1 MILNQTPIIRRVVCI
16 GCLERIIHEIN
27 FVHSCSVF
35 DRQPLKDEKEQP
47 STGAP
52 MYEEYFGFKE
62 KPFNIAPDP
71 DFLYLSRKH
80 QNAISSLDF
89 GLMDDAG
96 LILFTGDIG
105 TGKTTLIHHIL
116 RKIGA
121 DVTVAVVFN
130 TNVDA
135 GQLLGII
142 LQEYGLNADSNSK
155 AVSIKALTRFLIDL
169 RSRKKRP
176 LLIIDEAQGLSI
188 DALEE
193 IRLLSNLQDGMTMLL
208 QIMLVGQPELKDKLK
223 SPAMASLSQR
233 IAVNYHL
240 KPFEREETQQY
251 IAHRL
256 KTASGRPD
264 LFTDAAIDKIHRMTH
279 GIPRSIN
286 ILCHAALVYGF
297 ADDLSTIDVPVLEEI
312 MADTQDSS
320 SGGERWF
327 QDDSE
332 EVEGVGEGKSAS
344 SHAEPEKPVL
354 QENRPQ
360 LEARIEALEARQD
373 NYTKELREA
382 LTVLLQK
389 ERSRNDKLL
398 MAYTHLKTKYDA
410 LKQELTQPNRPPSGA
425 RENGISVK
433 PLQGEKMFTLV
444 SDSETQER

>member
-1 MILNQTPIIRRVVCI
+1 
-16 GCLERIIHEIN
+16 
-27 FVHSCSVF
+27 
-35 DRQPLKDEKEQP
+35 
-47 STGAP
+47 
-52 MYEEYFGFKE
+52 MYEDYFGFKE

-71 DFLYLSRKH
+71 DFLYLSGKH

-121 DVTVAVVFN
+121 DFTVAVVFN

-142 LQEYGLNADSNSK
+142 LQEFGLNADSNSK
-155 AVSIKALTRFLIDL
+155 AVSIKALTRSLIDL

-193 IRLLSNLQDGMTMLL
+193 IRLLSNLQDGRTMLL
-208 QIMLVGQPELKDKLK
+208 QIMLVGQPELKDRLK
-223 SPAMASLSQR
+223 SPSMASLTQR

-240 KPFEREETQQY
+240 KPFEREETEQY

-320 SGGERWF
+320 IGGERWF

-332 EVEGVGEGKSAS
+332 GVEGVGEGKSAS

-360 LEARIEALEARQD
+360 LETRIDALEARLE

-382 LTVLLQK
+382 LTALLQK

-398 MAYTHLKTKYDA
+398 MAYTQIKTKYDA
-410 LKQELTQPNRPPSGA
+410 LKQELTQPDPPPANVQENTPTVRAPVEKKGFYPGSNR
-425 RENGISVK
+425 
-433 PLQGEKMFTLV
+433 EK
-444 SDSETQER
+444 

>member
-1 MILNQTPIIRRVVCI
+1 
-16 GCLERIIHEIN
+16 
-27 FVHSCSVF
+27 
-35 DRQPLKDEKEQP
+35 
-47 STGAP
+47 

-121 DVTVAVVFN
+121 DFTVAVVFN

-142 LQEYGLNADSNSK
+142 LQEFGLNADSDNK
-155 AVSIKALTRFLIDL
+155 ALAFKALTRFLIDL
-169 RSRKKRP
+169 RSRNRRP
-176 LLIIDEAQGLSI
+176 LLIIDEAQSLSLE
-188 DALEE
+188 ALEE
-193 IRLLSNLQDGMTMLL
+193 IRLLSNLQDGSTMLL

-223 SPAMASLSQR
+223 SPAMASLTQR
-233 IAVNYHL
+233 ITVNYHL
-240 KPFEREETQQY
+240 KPFEREETAQY

-256 KTASGRPD
+256 KTAGGRTD
-264 LFTDAAIDKIHRMTH
+264 LFTHSAIDKVHRMTR

-297 ADDLSTIDVPVLEEI
+297 ADDLSTIDVPVLAEI
-312 MADTQDSS
+312 LSDTQDSS
-320 SGGERWF
+320 IGGERWF
-327 QDDSE
+327 RDDG
-332 EVEGVGEGKSAS
+332 EGAEGAGEGKSAS
-344 SHAEPEKPVL
+344 PHPEPEKPVL

-360 LEARIEALEARQD
+360 LEARIEALEVRLE

-382 LTVLLQK
+382 LTALLQK

-398 MAYTHLKTKYDA
+398 MAYTQIKTKYDA
-410 LKQELTQPNRPPSGA
+410 LKQELTQPDSPPA
-425 RENGISVK
+425 NVPENTPTVRAPI
-433 PLQGEKMFTLV
+433 EKKGFYP
-444 SDSETQER
+444 DSNHEK